1 MHALTVAFQHCLA
14 KGVDV
19 IGQDHIGGLPDDI
32 RNSLVFVQVTR
43 VAYRAGQSSLPH
55 EFQGGSRTGI
65 QIKKYTRALI
75 LSAASAGKT

>member
-19 IGQDHIGGLPDDI
+19 IGQDHVGGLPDDI
-32 RNSLVFVQVTR
+32 HNSFFDIQLTR
-43 VAYRAGQSSLPH
+43 VAYRTGHIRLPH

-65 QIKKYTRALI
+65 RIK
-75 LSAASAGKT
+75 S